1 MSTLVKQCDRAQIEA
16 LYTRMKPLSVRES
29 HPSYTHWQLKLKD
42 MTVTVYTSGKVV
54 FQGAD
59 LEWLQEEPAEQ
70 DSQTGRNAGS
80 APAAAGSSMFP
91 QAGSDEV
98 GTGDYFGPVT
108 VAACY
113 VSEETAPV
121 LQKMDI
127 TDSKKMTD
135 AAIRKA
141 GPIIRDLCPHSLMVV
156 PPAKYN
162 EVHEHHNIVD
172 MKAKLHDQA
181 WKHLA
186 GRVRVMP
193 ELSVVDQ
200 FVQEKSYYKYAGTKA
215 YRPLKFETKAE
226 SRYLAVAAASVLAR
240 EAFLKYWD
248 KMEEDWDMSF
258 HKGAGPAVDRCGR
271 EFLARYGRQKLGDV
285 AKLHFRNTEKISH

>member
-42 MTVTVYTSGKVV
+42 MTVTAYTSGKVV

-80 APAAAGSSMFP
+80 APAAAGFSMFP

-127 TDSKKMTD
+127 T
-135 AAIRKA
+135 
-141 GPIIRDLCPHSLMVV
+141 
-156 PPAKYN
+156 
-162 EVHEHHNIVD
+162 
-172 MKAKLHDQA
+172 
-181 WKHLA
+181 
-186 GRVRVMP
+186 
-193 ELSVVDQ
+193 
-200 FVQEKSYYKYAGTKA
+200 
-215 YRPLKFETKAE
+215 
-226 SRYLAVAAASVLAR
+226 
-240 EAFLKYWD
+240 
-248 KMEEDWDMSF
+248 
-258 HKGAGPAVDRCGR
+258 
-271 EFLARYGRQKLGDV
+271 
-285 AKLHFRNTEKISH
+285 